1 MELMEMPLLL
11 IGEAL
16 RMAREGELSDGPSAL
31 AVPSYEPMLPR

>member
-1 MELMEMPLLL
+1 MERPLLL

-16 RMAREGELSDGPSAL
+16 RMAGDGEISDVPSAL